1 MSINGR
7 ISVDAIFHDTDG
19 TASISVVAL
28 NESQE
33 YSSGVVA
40 VITGTASGVLHTLPV
55 SPTTYR
61 DAAGNLVG
69 IGSLHHVVLKSNS
82 GTVVYADLVN
92 SVVVP
97 PGKTASFATDF
108 SFTGD
113 DISIYSDGGTASYT
127 IILYGQ

>member
-1 MSINGR
+1 MSIDGR
-7 ISVDAIFHDTDG
+7 ISIDAIFHDTDG
-19 TASISVVAL
+19 TASVSVVAL

-33 YSSGVVA
+33 FSSGVVA
-40 VITGTASGVLHTLPV
+40 VMTRTASGVQQSLPV

-61 DAAGNLVG
+61 NAAGNLVELVNL
-69 IGSLHHVVLKSNS
+69 SHVVLKSNS

-113 DISIYSDGGTASYT
+113 DISIYADGGTASYT
-127 IILYGQ
+127 IILYGE

>member
-7 ISVDAIFHDTDG
+7 ISIDAIFHDTDS
-19 TASISVVAL
+19 TASINVLSL

-40 VITGTASGVLHTLPV
+40 VITGTASGVQQNLPV

-61 DAAGNLVG
+61 NAAGNLVEVG
-69 IGSLHHVVLKSNS
+69 NLFHVVLKSNS

-108 SFTGD
+108 PFTGD
-113 DISIYSDGGTASYT
+113 DISIYADGGTASYT
-127 IILYGQ
+127 IILIGS

>member
-1 MSINGR
+1 MSIDGR
-7 ISVDAIFHDTDG
+7 IDINAIFHDTDG
-19 TASISVVAL
+19 TASISVVSL

-33 YSSGVVA
+33 FSSGVVA
-40 VITGTASGVLHTLPV
+40 VMTRTASGVLQSLPV

-61 DAAGNLVG
+61 NAAGNLVEL
-69 IGSLHHVVLKSNS
+69 SNLFHVVLKSNS

-108 SFTGD
+108 SFSGD

-127 IILYGQ
+127 IILYGN